1 VNNNDIDAFFRDCGV
16 AERVQK
22 EIHDPNAVWT
32 TVISGFP
39 VLIRTQESANR
50 MRIMAAIAE
59 AADIS
64 KEDLY
69 RLLEANYHSTW
80 DVRYAIANGAVVSVF
95 MHPLAELN
103 RELFAR
109 ALFQVVRCAETFG
122 GANSSV
128 DAIFLPVDE
137 SETSR
142 RTPSHVA
149 SAIQRALR
157 DRMVQ

>member
-1 VNNNDIDAFFRDCGV
+1 MNNNEIDACFRYCGV

-22 EIHDPNAVWT
+22 EVHEPNAVWT

-59 AADIS
+59 ATEIG

-95 MHPLAELN
+95 MHPLAELS
-103 RELFAR
+103 REHFAR

-122 GANSSV
+122 GANSSA
-128 DAIFLPVDE
+128 DAIFLPVEQSDPA
-137 SETSR
+137 R
-142 RTPSHVA
+142 RSA
-149 SAIQRALR
+149 SQIAAEIQGALR
-157 DRMVQ
+157 HRMVQ